1 MNEFSSIEK
10 RACFFLKNSFFFLK
24 AGSVNH
30 VPFLIKSM
38 RIELRNNEV
47 VKISTVSLD
56 VDTNFL

>member
-1 MNEFSSIEK
+1 MNY
-10 RACFFLKNSFFFLK
+10 
-24 AGSVNH
+24 